1 MKKIPVTSQ
10 GYKKLV
16 VELEKLKNVERPRIT
31 AAIAEARSHGDLKEN
46 AEYHAA
52 REQQGFVEA
61 KIRDLEAKLS
71 HSQVIDISQLK
82 NEGKVIFGATATL
95 RNMDDDSKVT
105 YQIVGEDE
113 ADLKHQKISVTSP
126 LARALVG
133 KNIDEEVEVIT
144 PQGKVTYEIVDVEYI
159 G

>member
-16 VELEKLKNVERPRIT
+16 VELEKLKNVERPRII